1 MPLPSHTSRRSSST
15 QAAVRRITLVSALVG
30 LAACA
35 DPLEPDASGG
45 RPLAAKGGAPVA
57 DAGVVSDLRGGG
69 TASMRI
75 QSDQRG
81 PYRNNVD
88 RVVSIMQGVGDW
100 VLEVLDRR
108 TTRAVFVDLTDAVAD
123 NAGPA
128 PFSTALVKGRFIARS
143 TLVQTGGMGA
153 MKGLNS
159 TMLSPLSF
167 AFTHAGA
174 EYGLRMNPN
183 NHARTDWALVTCTAV
198 ADPAAP
204 ATSQCTAWHITPTGS
219 HDEQSKNV
227 AYLERITSSGS
238 VMVGHYYMTFDI
250 VITR

>member
-1 MPLPSHTSRRSSST
+1 MSLLSHTSPRSFIADS
-15 QAAVRRITLVSALVG
+15 AIRRITLGAALVG
-30 LAACA
+30 LAACSDPDGPGPA
-35 DPLEPDASGG
+35 DAL
-45 RPLAAKGGAPVA
+45 PLAAKGGQPA

-81 PYRNNVD
+81 AYHNNVD

-108 TTRAVFVDLTDAVAD
+108 TTRAVALDLTDALAD

-128 PFSTALVKGRFIARS
+128 PFTTALVKGRFIARS
-143 TLVQTGGMGA
+143 TLVQAGGMGA
-153 MKGLNS
+153 MTGLNS

-167 AFTHAGA
+167 AFSHAGV
-174 EYGLRMNPN
+174 EYGLRMNPD

-198 ADPAAP
+198 ADPSAP
-204 ATSQCTAWHITPTGS
+204 STSQCTGWHVAPTGN
-219 HDEQSKNV
+219 HDGQSKNV
-227 AYLERITSSGS
+227 AYLERITSGGS